1 MHKPEIRK
9 QNNSFAPK
17 SPKELKKLFI
27 SNTLS
32 LGLILVLLIAVIF
45 SRTVAWQTNVV
56 HTGGLM
62 FTADAW
68 SFNAE
73 ITMVSQNTPAAPG
86 QSGTIDI
93 RITNDSS
100 QLAVASVKV
109 LKDQI
114 AENMRNRMF
123 FYADAPTVKNGE
135 NVKVQYLNSKNSYA
149 YAVFPH
155 QVLTLSANNAQQPL
169 IKWEW
174 TYDNLGY
181 YVSGYLN
188 NANVQVEEYLMP
200 IKYNFDS
207 MHTTFDKSGS
217 LKTIDGTITKEEFIT
232 EFSKSDGYSG
242 TIDPASVTSDGFYPV
257 EVDAQTGYGVFAY
270 LSTIDQINQGS
281 VNDTELGQNSS
292 NIGQA
297 VVQFVG
303 QNGGGEGVLVLD
315 ENSLKTALSTPGLN
329 VITLNNDIN
338 LTDTVPLRN
347 GSQTIIDLNGHTVTS
362 NANRVFDAQN
372 GANLI
377 LSDGTVVGNGDTG
390 IYSVASSVSL
400 NNVAISNVIQGLL
413 IHDHKSALGADSTV
427 HINQCDIDATQ
438 YGIFIHGNAST
449 EEKTKIIV
457 ENSSITGKEYAGII
471 TNGSNFGTDITVD
484 GCRVNGKYAAAYFPQ
499 KDSVATL
506 KNSILEGYTGIA
518 VKGGEVNIIDCT
530 VTGTGE
536 YTPLP
541 EDPTKLSNSGWW
553 DTGDG
558 VYLESNYSNWQT
570 KINISGENTKIT
582 STQPDTLAVR
592 MYPTNAPKANIE
604 ITGGIFSS
612 DVSAFLPDGYSI
624 SSTEEGYKVAKN

>member
-17 SPKELKKLFI
+17 SAKEVKKLFI

-45 SRTVAWQTNVV
+45 SRTAAWQTNVV

-93 RITNDSS
+93 QITNDSS

-114 AENMRNRMF
+114 AENMRSRMF

-135 NVKVQYLNSKNSYA
+135 NVKVQYLNSKNGYA

-174 TYDNLGY
+174 TYDDLGY

-188 NANVQVEEYLMP
+188 NGTVQVEEYLMP

-207 MHTTFDKSGS
+207 MHTTFDKSGN
-217 LKTIDGTITKEEFIT
+217 LKTIDGTVTKEEFIT

-242 TIDPASVTSDGFYPV
+242 TIDPASVTTDGFYTV

-270 LSTIDQINQGS
+270 LSTLEQINQGS
-281 VNDTELGQNSS
+281 ANDTELGQNNSGF
-292 NIGQA
+292 GQA

-315 ENSLKTALSTPGLN
+315 ENTLKTALSTPGLN

-347 GSQTIIDLNGHTVTS
+347 GTQTIIDLNGHTVTS
-362 NANRVFDAQN
+362 NAARVFDVQN
-372 GANLI
+372 GGNLI
-377 LSDGTVVGNGDTG
+377 LSDGAIVGGGDTAV
-390 IYSVASSVSL
+390 YSVASSVSL
-400 NNVAISNVIQGLL
+400 NNVAISNVKEGIL
-413 IHDHKSALGADSTV
+413 IHDHKSTLGGDSVIHLTG
-427 HINQCDIDATQ
+427 CDIDSDEDGLLIYGNTATE
-438 YGIFIHGNAST
+438 A
-449 EEKTKIIV
+449 KTKIII
-457 ENSSITGKEYAGII
+457 EQCSITGRNYAGII
-471 TNGSNFGTDITVD
+471 CNGTNYGTDITVYNTT
-484 GCRVNGKYAAAYFPQ
+484 VKGKYTGAYFSQ

-506 KNSILEGYTGIA
+506 KNSTLEGYTGIA
-518 VKGGEVNIIDCT
+518 VKGGEVNIIDCS

-541 EDPTKLSNSGWW
+541 EDPANLSNSGWW

-570 KINISGENTKIT
+570 KINISGDDTKII

-592 MYPTNAPKANIE
+592 MYPTNAPKADIE
-604 ITGGIFSS
+604 ITGGVYSS
-612 DVSAFLPDGYSI
+612 DVSAFLPDGYSV
-624 SSTEEGYKVAKN
+624 SSTEEGYRVTGA